1 MSYCLLSVLVWQLE
15 SRLVGVLAVHLKR
28 MVSILRL
35 TNDFCILS
43 GITKEQEAEMKP
55 IDKPSV
61 TVVKNFPMPPE
72 GVKNVVKATVILLGM
87 SPEEAK
93 VSSLLL
99 LLLLLLSL
107 YGDGR

>member
-1 MSYCLLSVLVWQLE
+1 
-15 SRLVGVLAVHLKR
+15 
-28 MVSILRL
+28 
-35 TNDFCILS
+35 
-43 GITKEQEAEMKP
+43 MKP
-55 IDKPSV
+55 IHKPSV

-93 VSSLLL
+93 VRSLVLLL

-107 YGDGR
+107 WWWSIEIPFYHICYLVVSL